1 MVAIFFIIVFG
12 VGGWFLFTGIFDLIF
27 GKSEKDS
34 YYPKNYKPDTHIHHH
49 YNTHNHLHVDKKDLT
64 EMIGNKKSKS

>member
-1 MVAIFFIIVFG
+1 MVLIWLLIFG

-27 GKSEKDS
+27 GKSEKT
-34 YYPKNYKPDTHIHHH
+34 NYKPDTHIHHH

-64 EMIGNKKSKS
+64 EMIGNKKGNN

>member
-1 MVAIFFIIVFG
+1 MVLIWLLIFG

-27 GKSEKDS
+27 GKSEK
-34 YYPKNYKPDTHIHHH
+34 KNYKPDKHIHYH

-64 EMIGNKKSKS
+64 EMISSKKKI